1 MYSICGMG
9 FELKTKILKNQKGT
23 SIVEFAII
31 LPLLIILIF
40 GMVEFSVLFYD
51 KAVLTN
57 ASREGA
63 RGGIVFK
70 ANSTTGVYEPLPCNG
85 SGLTVETV
93 VNTYLANHLVTF
105 GAPTTATT
113 QCLPPT
119 SCAGSGSYFK
129 VTVTYNYTFLLLPNF
144 LNFLP
149 SPFTLTAVTT
159 MRCE

>member
-1 MYSICGMG
+1 MVFFRLMG
-9 FELKTKILKNQKGT
+9 RVQMKRKFLKNEKGT

-70 ANSTTGVYEPLPCNG
+70 ANAVTGAYEPLPCNG
-85 SGLTVETV
+85 GGLTIENV

-105 GAPTTATT
+105 GAPTAAIT
-113 QCLPPT
+113 QCSNA
-119 SCAGSGSYFK
+119 SCTGSGNYFT
-129 VTVTYNYTFLLLPNF
+129 VTVNYNYTFLLLPNF
-144 LNFLP
+144 LNFLS

>member
-1 MYSICGMG
+1 MKSKLIRN
-9 FELKTKILKNQKGT
+9 EKGT
-23 SIVEFAII
+23 SIIEFAII

-51 KAVLTN
+51 KAVITN

-63 RGGIVFK
+63 RGG
-70 ANSTTGVYEPLPCNG
+70 TVYRSDPNIEPPNDPYDPFDCNQI
-85 SGLTVETV
+85 ETV

-105 GAPTTATT
+105 GGATTAS
-113 QCLPPT
+113 T
-119 SCAGSGSYFK
+119 SCTGPGPSGECGGSGDSLTI
-129 VTVTYNYTFLLLPNF
+129 TVTYDYTFLLLPNF
-144 LNFLP
+144 LNFLS

>member
-1 MYSICGMG
+1 MG
-9 FELKTKILKNQKGT
+9 LDLKSKVLRNEKGT

-93 VNTYLANHLVTF
+93 VNTHLANHLVTF
-105 GAPTTATT
+105 GAPTTAATN
-113 QCLPPT
+113 CSNA
-119 SCAGSGSYFK
+119 SCAGSGNYFT